1 MPRTIIVSLP
11 VADLKAS
18 VAFYTA
24 LGFVINPQCSGETG
38 ALMVLSETI
47 SVMLLTHDQWRALTA
62 RPIAPAS
69 TSEVGLNISCETR
82 EEVDAM
88 NEAAAAHGGTADINP
103 VEDFDWM
110 YGRDF
115 IDPDGHVWG
124 PKWMD
129 LSRMPPG

>member
-47 SVMLLTHDQWRALTA
+47 SVMQLTHELWRSLTA
-62 RPIAPAS
+62 RSIAPAS
-69 TSEVGLNISCETR
+69 TSEVGLNIS
-82 EEVDAM
+82 
-88 NEAAAAHGGTADINP
+88 
-103 VEDFDWM
+103 
-110 YGRDF
+110 
-115 IDPDGHVWG
+115 
-124 PKWMD
+124 
-129 LSRMPPG
+129 